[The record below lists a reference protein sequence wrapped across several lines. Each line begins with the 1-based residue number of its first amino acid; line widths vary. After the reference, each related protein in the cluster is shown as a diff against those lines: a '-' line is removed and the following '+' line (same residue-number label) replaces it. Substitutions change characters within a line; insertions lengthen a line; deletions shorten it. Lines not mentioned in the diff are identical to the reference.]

1 MKFWGSV
8 KQQAGKLAF
17 EADKMMRVRKQE
29 GVITDAQGEINA
41 KNIALGQLALS
52 LYRAGQIAHPQV
64 ATFAQDIAQL
74 EQRVAELQLELER
87 IRAEAWVDTEGE
99 LAASSGAPSAYS
111 APVAPIAPVQPVAPV
126 APVAPEVKC
135 ANCGA
140 PLTPGAAFCM
150 QCGTRVEPPQTQA

>member
-8 KQQAGKLAF
+8 RAQAGKLAF

-29 GVITDAQGEINA
+29 GVITEAQGEINA

-64 ATFAQDIAQL
+64 ATFAQDIAML
-74 EQRVAELQLELER
+74 EQHVAELQLELER
-87 IRAEAWVDTEGE
+87 IRAEQWVDTESE
-99 LAASSGAPSAYS
+99 VAASSGAPSAYS
-111 APVAPIAPVQPVAPV
+111 APMAPIAPL
-126 APVAPEVKC
+126 APVAPEIKC

-140 PLTPGAAFCM
+140 PMAPGAAFCM
-150 QCGTRVEPPQTQA
+150 QCGTRVQPPQEQVQ